1 MADIYDYVT
10 VEEMKSTWDSLN
22 AEQKRI
28 YGDNYDSFVAGRQSS
43 FNNMI
48 EYGKISIDSLTSL
61 DQRIKNMPVETDDKA
76 SRAWNLVSRDLESL
90 GTFEQKQKYITGHK
104 YIKRAMDKLPGFK
117 EMVNSHMIESI
128 TSEFGNPD
136 APGFTFSQ
144 KYSDEF
150 LLDKLN
156 LIEKNTEVF
165 EDYFGGK
172 EGIKELEAEKLEGD
186 IPYKEASEKI
196 KNIRQAIKQKR
207 REFDDRSQS
216 FGGPAGVFT
225 VPLQAMKP
233 VVQILAGWT
242 DPLFQQEGLE
252 QVENRKFDWDPLNK
266 RYGPGPEIPA
276 LQEELRGLYTLRN
289 DTLPKQYHE
298 VNKKYAEYKDL
309 ILSDESNRTIVNST
323 GIDEALNYLD
333 TESLKLMLQGG

>member
-1 MADIYDYVT
+1 MDP
-10 VEEMKSTWDSLN
+10 E
-22 AEQKRI
+22 
-28 YGDNYDSFVAGRQSS
+28 
-43 FNNMI
+43 
-48 EYGKISIDSLTSL
+48 
-61 DQRIKNMPVETDDKA
+61 KA
-76 SRAWNLVSRDLESL
+76 NRAWNLISDDLESL
-90 GTFEQKQKYITGHK
+90 GTFEQKQKYISGHK
-104 YIKRAMDKLPGFK
+104 YLSKAMEKIPGFK
-117 EMVNSHMIESI
+117 EKVNSYMLESV

-172 EGIKELEAEKLEGD
+172 EGVKELEAKKLEGD

-196 KNIRQAIKQKR
+196 KNLRQAIKQKR
-207 REFDDRSQS
+207 REFDERSQL

-225 VPLQAMKP
+225 VPLQVTKP
-233 VVQILAGWT
+233 FAQFFAGWT
-242 DPLFQQEGLE
+242 DWFQPAGLE
-252 QVENRKFDWDPLNK
+252 QVENRKWNWDPLNK
-266 RYGPGPEIPA
+266 QYGPGPEIPA
-276 LQEELRGLYTLRN
+276 LQEELRDVYTLRN

-298 VNKKYAEYKDL
+298 VNKKYKEYQDL

-333 TESLKLMLQGG
+333 IESLKLMLQGE